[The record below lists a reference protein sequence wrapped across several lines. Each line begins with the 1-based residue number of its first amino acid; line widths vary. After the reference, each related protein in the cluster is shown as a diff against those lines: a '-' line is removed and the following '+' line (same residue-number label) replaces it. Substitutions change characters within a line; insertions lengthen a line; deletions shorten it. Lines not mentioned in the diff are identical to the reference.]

1 MSKAYDESTK
11 RKIMTELSQSG
22 LSISAFSKRRGIAE
36 STLWKWRKAAERA
49 EGSSF
54 IELGGSV
61 EQYEISSKGV
71 VLKIPGSAPAEKIT
85 EIFKALTC

>member
-54 IELGGSV
+54 IELGSSV
-61 EQYEISSKGV
+61 EQYEISNG
-71 VLKIPGSAPAEKIT
+71 
-85 EIFKALTC
+85 